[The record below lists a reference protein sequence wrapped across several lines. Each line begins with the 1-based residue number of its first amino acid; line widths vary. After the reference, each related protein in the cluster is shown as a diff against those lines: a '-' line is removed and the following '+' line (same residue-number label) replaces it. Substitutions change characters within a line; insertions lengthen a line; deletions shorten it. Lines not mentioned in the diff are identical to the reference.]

1 MQQRLQIVKLYF
13 ENNSPLN
20 NVKINAWTTIINGK
34 DFLLV
39 NYARFKE
46 TGEELYL
53 EQMEQFMNEV
63 IKTKNNA

>member
-1 MQQRLQIVKLYF
+1 MQQRLQKVKSYF
-13 ENNSPLN
+13 ENNFPPN
-20 NVKINAWTTIINGK
+20 NVEIAQGVTVLNGK

-46 TGEELYL
+46 TDNELYL

-63 IKTKNNA
+63 IKIKNQE